1 MSTDSV
7 KTLALLQKSLV
18 QFFDELVETFPRQGD
33 FVIFRIMIKDRIPTT
48 DIVSHFKKTLVPH
61 LKIIKEKTS
70 GKEVSVSLL
79 QIMNTIFSGLGSV
92 SSSTFEDLLNTLHPV
107 NDKET
112 IDAMWRWL
120 DVFGTLTEKC

>member
-70 GKEVSVSLL
+70 GKEVSVYLL